1 MDGDNDMHA
10 ADASVEALL
19 SGLFDAIDRQDIDAV
34 LAHFGSEARIPD
46 SLENAT
52 VVGRDQ
58 IRAYYLRQFATI
70 HVSASLLN
78 FRRLPDD
85 RVEVELHVEVR
96 GAEGGS
102 WGESRVKAT
111 YRIDDGK
118 ISEMVVDEAVGI

>member
-1 MDGDNDMHA
+1 MDGEDDRPG

-19 SGLFDAIDRQDIDAV
+19 SALFEAIDRQDLDAV

-46 SLENAT
+46 SLESAT

-58 IRAYYLRQFATI
+58 IRAYYRRQFATI
-70 HVSASLLN
+70 HVSASLLST
-78 FRRLPDD
+78 RRLPDG
-85 RVEVELHVEVR
+85 RVEADLHVQVR